1 MRFMTAATT
10 PSSLTPSQ
18 LPPASLSRPAT
29 TLRRSG
35 QWRAGGAHGR
45 PVISSRLAP
54 RMSGQAWSGRWRMT
68 TLHMGDLPNFALVR
82 YNLDPPIGGATYHS
96 TGHSE
101 VGIREQQQHGDVR
114 RPRKGLRAEVQAR
127 Q

>member
-1 MRFMTAATT
+1 MRFMMAAAT

-18 LPPASLSRPAT
+18 LPPASLSSPAT

-35 QWRAGGAHGR
+35 QWRAGGAQGR
-45 PVISSRLAP
+45 PAISSRLAP

-68 TLHMGDLPNFALVR
+68 TLHIRYLPSFDPVR

-96 TGHSE
+96 TG
-101 VGIREQQQHGDVR
+101 GIREQQHGDVR

-127 Q
+127 QGA